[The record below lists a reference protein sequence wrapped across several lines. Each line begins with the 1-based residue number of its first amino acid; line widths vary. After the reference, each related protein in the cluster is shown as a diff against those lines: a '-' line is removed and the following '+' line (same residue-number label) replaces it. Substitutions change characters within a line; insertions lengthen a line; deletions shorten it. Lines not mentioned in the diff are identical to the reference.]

1 MAKNTIDS
9 MLGFTA
15 GKIGDIDGTLANV
28 GTYINRDVGELSV
41 SASGPSNI
49 EMTIPE
55 DGTYVVSA
63 SCGWPILDT
72 TNNTL
77 LALYHNGGNP
87 QATAQGTMQSA
98 SGTNVT
104 AIIDAKKGDTVTL
117 GISWSGGSGS
127 VKANRIRFRAVRV
140 GGGNRIKR
148 IFSHLRKVVR
158 V

>member
-1 MAKNTIDS
+1 MDENTIDS

-28 GTYINRDVGELSV
+28 GTYVNRDVGELHV
-41 SASGPSNI
+41 SASDPSSI

-63 SCGWPILDT
+63 SCGWHL
-72 TNNTL
+72 TNTNLSTFL
-77 LALYHNGGNP
+77 SLFHNGGNP

-104 AIIDAKKGDTVTL
+104 TVIDAKKGDTVTL
-117 GISWSGGSGS
+117 QISWSGGSGS
-127 VKANRIRFRAVRV
+127 VTAERVRFRAVRV
-140 GGGNRIKR
+140 GGGQ
-148 IFSHLRKVVR
+148 
-158 V
+158 

>member
-1 MAKNTIDS
+1 MEIVRFKGGRKGEYMVENTIDS

-15 GKIGDIDGTLANV
+15 TKIGDIDDTLVNV
-28 GTYINRDVGELSV
+28 GTHINRDAGELSV
-41 SASGPSNI
+41 SASAPSNI

-63 SCGWPILDT
+63 SCGWQISA
-72 TNNTL
+72 TNAATL

-87 QATAQGTMQSA
+87 QATAQGTMAAA

-104 AIIDAKKGDTVTL
+104 TIINAKKGDTVTL
-117 GISWSGGSGS
+117 QISWSGGSGS

-140 GGGNRIKR
+140 GGGQ
-148 IFSHLRKVVR
+148 
-158 V
+158 

>member
-1 MAKNTIDS
+1 MPLIDS

-15 GKIGDIDGTLANV
+15 EKIGDIDGTLANV
-28 GTYINRDVGELSV
+28 GTYVNRDVSNLSV
-41 SASGPSNI
+41 SVSAPSNI

-63 SCGWPILDT
+63 SCGWPISDT
-72 TNNTL
+72 SAHTL
-77 LALYHNGGNP
+77 LALYHNGGNS

-117 GISWSGGSGS
+117 QISWSGGSGT
-127 VKANRIRFRAVRV
+127 VRAQKVRFRAVRV
-140 GGGNRIKR
+140 GGGQ
-148 IFSHLRKVVR
+148 
-158 V
+158 